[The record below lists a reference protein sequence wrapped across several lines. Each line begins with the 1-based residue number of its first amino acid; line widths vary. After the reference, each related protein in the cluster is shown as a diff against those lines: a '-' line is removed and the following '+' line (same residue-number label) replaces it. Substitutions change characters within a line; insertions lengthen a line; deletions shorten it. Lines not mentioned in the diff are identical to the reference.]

1 VLDDIL
7 GEVEMTGA
15 EDAGEV
21 RDDAA
26 KLAPEEMGY
35 ELVDALSGALVGGL
49 VRGLVWML
57 VWILVWIPV
66 QAPDCGWFG
75 HGG

>member
-26 KLAPEEMGY
+26 KLAAEEMGY

-49 VRGLVWML
+49 VRGLVWMP
-57 VWILVWIPV
+57 VWISV
-66 QAPDCGWFG
+66 QAPDCGWLG